1 MNKFRG
7 GWAQGRNGGEKEGED
22 KGAEMQA
29 EIQVSRERE
38 SRVTSHEMDR
48 REKAKGEGRGG
59 GAAQVYRNAEKEKAA
74 GAAARAFSSQPGL
87 IARTRV
93 FIVDFYWGS
102 GNWEL

>member
-1 MNKFRG
+1 
-7 GWAQGRNGGEKEGED
+7 
-22 KGAEMQA
+22 MQA

-87 IARTRV
+87 AHSPHPRV
-93 FIVDFYWGS
+93 YRGFLLGK
-102 GNWEL
+102 WELGIVN

>member
-1 MNKFRG
+1 
-7 GWAQGRNGGEKEGED
+7 
-22 KGAEMQA
+22 
-29 EIQVSRERE
+29 
-38 SRVTSHEMDR
+38 MDS

-59 GAAQVYRNAEKEKAA
+59 GAAQVCRNAEKEKAA
-74 GAAARAFSSQPGL
+74 GAARAFSSQPGL

>member
-1 MNKFRG
+1 
-7 GWAQGRNGGEKEGED
+7 
-22 KGAEMQA
+22 MQA
-29 EIQVSRERE
+29 EMRGTCRGRE
-38 SRVTSHEMDR
+38 SHEMDR

>member
-1 MNKFRG
+1 
-7 GWAQGRNGGEKEGED
+7 
-22 KGAEMQA
+22 
-29 EIQVSRERE
+29 
-38 SRVTSHEMDR
+38 MDR

-59 GAAQVYRNAEKEKAA
+59 GAEQVYRNAEKEKAA

-102 GNWEL
+102 GEEGGENQAFISAVLERHWKLMGLFQVQQQGNFRR